1 AERVKGGRATL
12 LSLFPP
18 GLLQHAIVGLR
29 AGSELVVYERSE
41 ELTRIAG
48 LLSHGKVEVP
58 AAADGRLGAA
68 LGRIGERMRVGAGE
82 SVALEGR
89 EVAAEL
95 RPVLL
100 CRFHG
105 ERLEVRLR
113 AAPLGL
119 AGPHVP
125 VGRGPAQ
132 LVG

>member
-1 AERVKGGRATL
+1 
-12 LSLFPP
+12 
-18 GLLQHAIVGLR
+18 
-29 AGSELVVYERSE
+29 
-41 ELTRIAG
+41 
-48 LLSHGKVEVP
+48 
-58 AAADGRLGAA
+58 
-68 LGRIGERMRVGAGE
+68 
-82 SVALEGR
+82 
-89 EVAAEL
+89 EL

-132 LVG
+132 LVGVIDGSPVRTGRDFAAEQAAREQLFSAAPELAELPWQSDDVALEGLEAALDFLGAVGAIDACILAWPDGERLPVPV